1 MIDCHDYGNPTMFIF
16 NNQKVN
22 TVGEYGGLGCAVDG
36 HLWVKDK
43 NWGYGKLLAPE
54 EVTKRF
60 IALTERLIDMV
71 KYGCFGAV
79 YTQTTDVEIE
89 VNGLF
94 TYDRKV
100 LKVDEEKVRAA
111 NKKLS
116 DIFK

>member
-1 MIDCHDYGNPTMFIF
+1 MYIF

-22 TVGEYGGLGCAVDG
+22 VIGEYGGLGCALEG

-43 NWGYGKLLAPE
+43 NWGYGKLLTPD
-54 EVTKRF
+54 EVTNRF
-60 IALTERLIDMV
+60 VALTEWFIDV
-71 KYGCFGAV
+71 VAKYGCFGAV

-100 LKVDEEKVRAA
+100 LKVDEGKVREV
-111 NKKLS
+111 NRKLS
-116 DIFK
+116 NIFK